1 MNESIIK
8 FRGGILYSNN
18 GPLEDLG
25 CVIQCFER
33 NSPMKENWLRTN
45 RRTDRQTNRRTNRRT
60 DRPSYRDAWTH
71 LKNISEEFEASIF
84 LVHFIEKDVKDVKDV
99 QDVQT
104 EGTDPHIE
112 MSVFMRVNIPA
123 FTKNKE
129 NCFSRRPTISKK
141 MTSDNPH
148 LRCCMINN
156 LLGLF

>member
-1 MNESIIK
+1 MRLKWAFWDILRHFGT
-8 FRGGILYSNN
+8 FRDNSEDILTSWDHLDCF
-18 GPLEDLG
+18 PSHFRPFSP
-25 CVIQCFER
+25 VIGSLKKTR
-33 NSPMKENWLRTN
+33 SG
-45 RRTDRQTNRRTNRRT
+45 RTDGRTDGPTDGRT

-141 MTSDNPH
+141 MNTVS
-148 LRCCMINN
+148 
-156 LLGLF
+156 